1 MSNNIVITPGD
12 GIGKEIAK
20 EARKLIDW
28 ISGNATF
35 NINLVEEYVGGASID
50 KYGTPLSDETLKRI
64 NKIKP
69 LEKYV
74 KDILRNRVQILNKK
88 YQTNE
93 NLPKLSSV
101 STITTIKK
109 FNTNNFNPL
118 LYNFD
123 FDSQKSQIYRVDG
136 TDLVINIIPKENK

>member
-1 MSNNIVITPGD
+1 MGLKHITLLVLFFSCSFAFSQSDTINSSDTNP
-12 GIGKEIAK
+12 EINVDYPFTSQ
-20 EARKLIDW
+20 ELSFIE
-28 ISGNATF
+28 NAF
-35 NINLVEEYVGGASID
+35 D
-50 KYGTPLSDETLKRI
+50 DETLKRI
-64 NKIKP
+64 KKIKP
-69 LEKYV
+69 LEKYI

-93 NLPKLSSV
+93 SLPKLSSV

-109 FNTNNFNPL
+109 FNTDNFNPL

-136 TDLVINIIPKENK
+136 TDLVINIIPKEN

>member
-1 MSNNIVITPGD
+1 MINSLNTNSETNVDYPFTIQELSFI
-12 GIGKEIAK
+12 E
-20 EARKLIDW
+20 
-28 ISGNATF
+28 NAF
-35 NINLVEEYVGGASID
+35 D
-50 KYGTPLSDETLKRI
+50 DETLKRI
-64 NKIKP
+64 VKIKP
-69 LEKYV
+69 LEKYI

>member
-1 MSNNIVITPGD
+1 MGLKHIKLLVLFFSCSFAFSQSDVI
-12 GIGKEIAK
+12 
-20 EARKLIDW
+20 
-28 ISGNATF
+28 ISLNTNSEKNVDYPFTNQELSFIENAF
-35 NINLVEEYVGGASID
+35 D
-50 KYGTPLSDETLKRI
+50 DETLKRI
-64 NKIKP
+64 KKIKP

-136 TDLVINIIPKENK
+136 TDLVINIIPKKTNDE

>member
-1 MSNNIVITPGD
+1 MRLKHIKLLVLFFSCSFAFSQSDVI
-12 GIGKEIAK
+12 
-20 EARKLIDW
+20 
-28 ISGNATF
+28 ISLNTNSEKNVDYHLTNQELSFIENAF
-35 NINLVEEYVGGASID
+35 D
-50 KYGTPLSDETLKRI
+50 DETLKRI

-136 TDLVINIIPKENK
+136 TDLVINIIPKKNK

>member
-1 MSNNIVITPGD
+1 MGLKHIKLLVLFFSCSFAFSQFDMINSLNTNSEKNIDYPLTSQELSFI
-12 GIGKEIAK
+12 E
-20 EARKLIDW
+20 
-28 ISGNATF
+28 NAF
-35 NINLVEEYVGGASID
+35 D
-50 KYGTPLSDETLKRI
+50 DETLKRI
-64 NKIKP
+64 VKIKP
-69 LEKYV
+69 LEKYI

-118 LYNFD
+118 LYNFG

>member
-1 MSNNIVITPGD
+1 M
-12 GIGKEIAK
+12 
-20 EARKLIDW
+20 
-28 ISGNATF
+28 
-35 NINLVEEYVGGASID
+35 INLLNTNSEKNVDY
-50 KYGTPLSDETLKRI
+50 PLTSQELSFIENAFDDETLKRI

-69 LEKYV
+69 LKKYV
-74 KDILRNRVQILNKK
+74 KEILRNRVQILNKK

-118 LYNFD
+118 IYNFD

>member
-1 MSNNIVITPGD
+1 MGLKHITLLVLFFSCSFAFSQSDMINSLNTNSEKNVDYPFT
-12 GIGKEIAK
+12 IQELSFI
-20 EARKLIDW
+20 E
-28 ISGNATF
+28 NAF
-35 NINLVEEYVGGASID
+35 D
-50 KYGTPLSDETLKRI
+50 DETLKRI

-101 STITTIKK
+101 STFTTIKK

-136 TDLVINIIPKENK
+136 TDLIINIISKENR

>member
-1 MSNNIVITPGD
+1 MGLKHI
-12 GIGKEIAK
+12 
-20 EARKLIDW
+20 KLLVLFFSCSFAFSQSDM
-28 ISGNATF
+28 
-35 NINLVEEYVGGASID
+35 INLLNTNSEKNVDY
-50 KYGTPLSDETLKRI
+50 PLTSQELSFIENAFDDETLKRI

>member
-1 MSNNIVITPGD
+1 MELKHIILLVLFFSCSFAFSQSDTINSSDTNP
-12 GIGKEIAK
+12 EINVDYPFTSQ
-20 EARKLIDW
+20 ELSFIE
-28 ISGNATF
+28 NAF
-35 NINLVEEYVGGASID
+35 D
-50 KYGTPLSDETLKRI
+50 DETLKRI

-101 STITTIKK
+101 STFTTIKK

-136 TDLVINIIPKENK
+136 TDLIINIIPKEKR

>member
-1 MSNNIVITPGD
+1 MGLNHI
-12 GIGKEIAK
+12 
-20 EARKLIDW
+20 KLLVLFFSSSFAFSQSYTINSLNTNSEKNVDYPLTSQELSF
-28 ISGNATF
+28 IENA
-35 NINLVEEYVGGASID
+35 YD
-50 KYGTPLSDETLKRI
+50 DETLKRI
-64 NKIKP
+64 FKIKP
-69 LEKYV
+69 LEKYI
-74 KDILRNRVQILNKK
+74 KDILRNRVQILNKE

-136 TDLVINIIPKENK
+136 TDFVINIIPKENK

>member
-1 MSNNIVITPGD
+1 MGLKHIKLLVLFFSCSFAFSQSDVI
-12 GIGKEIAK
+12 
-20 EARKLIDW
+20 
-28 ISGNATF
+28 ISLNTNSEKNVDYPLTNQELSFIENAF
-35 NINLVEEYVGGASID
+35 D
-50 KYGTPLSDETLKRI
+50 DETLKRI
-64 NKIKP
+64 KKIKP

-136 TDLVINIIPKENK
+136 TDLVINIIPKKNK

>member
-1 MSNNIVITPGD
+1 MVLKHIKILVLFFSCSFAFSQPDMINSLNTNSEKNIDYPLTSQELSFI
-12 GIGKEIAK
+12 E
-20 EARKLIDW
+20 
-28 ISGNATF
+28 NAF
-35 NINLVEEYVGGASID
+35 D
-50 KYGTPLSDETLKRI
+50 DETLKRI

-101 STITTIKK
+101 STFTTIKK

-136 TDLVINIIPKENK
+136 TDLVINIIPKEKK

>member
-1 MSNNIVITPGD
+1 MGLKHIKLLVLFFSCSFAFSQSDVI
-12 GIGKEIAK
+12 
-20 EARKLIDW
+20 
-28 ISGNATF
+28 ISLNTNSEKNVDYPLTSQELSFIENAF
-35 NINLVEEYVGGASID
+35 D
-50 KYGTPLSDETLKRI
+50 DETLKRI

>member
-1 MSNNIVITPGD
+1 MELKHIILLVLFFSCSFAFSQSDTINSSDTNP
-12 GIGKEIAK
+12 EINVDYPFTSQ
-20 EARKLIDW
+20 ELSFIE
-28 ISGNATF
+28 NAF
-35 NINLVEEYVGGASID
+35 D
-50 KYGTPLSDETLKRI
+50 DETLKRI

-88 YQTNE
+88 FQINE
-93 NLPKLSSV
+93 NLTKLSSV
-101 STITTIKK
+101 STFTIIKK

-136 TDLVINIIPKENK
+136 TDFVINIIRKENK

>member
-1 MSNNIVITPGD
+1 MELKHVILLVLFFSCSFAFSQSDMINSLNTNSEKNVDYPLTSQELSF
-12 GIGKEIAK
+12 IE
-20 EARKLIDW
+20 
-28 ISGNATF
+28 NA
-35 NINLVEEYVGGASID
+35 YD
-50 KYGTPLSDETLKRI
+50 DETLKRI
-64 NKIKP
+64 FKIKP
-69 LEKYV
+69 LEKYI
-74 KDILRNRVQILNKK
+74 KDILRNRVQILNKE

-118 LYNFD
+118 IYNFD

>member
-1 MSNNIVITPGD
+1 MGLKHIALSVLFFSCSFAFSQSDTINSSYTNP
-12 GIGKEIAK
+12 EINVDYPFTIQ
-20 EARKLIDW
+20 ELSFIE
-28 ISGNATF
+28 NAF
-35 NINLVEEYVGGASID
+35 D
-50 KYGTPLSDETLKRI
+50 DETLKRI

-74 KDILRNRVQILNKK
+74 KDILRNRVQLLNKK

>member
-1 MSNNIVITPGD
+1 MGLKHI
-12 GIGKEIAK
+12 
-20 EARKLIDW
+20 KLLVLFF
-28 ISGNATF
+28 SCSFAFSQSET
-35 NINLVEEYVGGASID
+35 INLSDTNLEINVNYPFTSKE
-50 KYGTPLSDETLKRI
+50 LSFIENAFDDVTLKRI

-69 LEKYV
+69 LQKYV

-93 NLPKLSSV
+93 NIPKLSSV
-101 STITTIKK
+101 STFTTIKK

-136 TDLVINIIPKENK
+136 TDLIINIIPKENR

>member
-1 MSNNIVITPGD
+1 MGLKHIKLLVLFFSCSFAFSQFDMISSLNTNSEKNIDYPLTSQELSFI
-12 GIGKEIAK
+12 E
-20 EARKLIDW
+20 
-28 ISGNATF
+28 NAF
-35 NINLVEEYVGGASID
+35 D
-50 KYGTPLSDETLKRI
+50 DETLKRI

-93 NLPKLSSV
+93 NLTKLSSV
-101 STITTIKK
+101 STFTTIKK
-109 FNTNNFNPL
+109 FNTTNFNPL

-136 TDLVINIIPKENK
+136 TNLIINIIPKDNR

>member
-1 MSNNIVITPGD
+1 MGLKHIILLVLFFSCSFTYSQTDKINSLNTNL
-12 GIGKEIAK
+12 EINVYYPFTSQ
-20 EARKLIDW
+20 ELSFIE
-28 ISGNATF
+28 NAF
-35 NINLVEEYVGGASID
+35 D
-50 KYGTPLSDETLKRI
+50 DETLKRI

-74 KDILRNRVQILNKK
+74 KDVLRNRVQILNKK
-88 YQTNE
+88 HQTNE

-101 STITTIKK
+101 STLTTIKK

-136 TDLVINIIPKENK
+136 TDIVINIIPKERNNE

>member
-1 MSNNIVITPGD
+1 MGLKHI
-12 GIGKEIAK
+12 
-20 EARKLIDW
+20 KLLVLFFSSSFAFSQSDMINSLNTNSEKNVDYPLTSQELSF
-28 ISGNATF
+28 IENAF
-35 NINLVEEYVGGASID
+35 D
-50 KYGTPLSDETLKRI
+50 DETLKRI
-64 NKIKP
+64 FKIKP
-69 LEKYV
+69 LEKYI
-74 KDILRNRVQILNKK
+74 KDILRNRVQILNKE

-118 LYNFD
+118 IYNFD

>member
-1 MSNNIVITPGD
+1 MVLKHI
-12 GIGKEIAK
+12 
-20 EARKLIDW
+20 KLLVLFFSCSFAFSQSDMINSLNTSSEKNVDYPLTSQELSF
-28 ISGNATF
+28 IENA
-35 NINLVEEYVGGASID
+35 YD
-50 KYGTPLSDETLKRI
+50 DETLKRI

-93 NLPKLSSV
+93 SLPKLSSV

-109 FNTNNFNPL
+109 FNTDNFNPL

-136 TDLVINIIPKENK
+136 TDLVINIIPKEN

>member
-1 MSNNIVITPGD
+1 MGLKHIALSVLFFSCSFAFSQSDTINSSDNNLEINVNYPFTS
-12 GIGKEIAK
+12 KELSFI
-20 EARKLIDW
+20 E
-28 ISGNATF
+28 NAF
-35 NINLVEEYVGGASID
+35 DDV
-50 KYGTPLSDETLKRI
+50 TLKRI

-69 LEKYV
+69 LQKYV

-93 NLPKLSSV
+93 NIPKLSSV
-101 STITTIKK
+101 STFTTIKK

-136 TDLVINIIPKENK
+136 TDLIINIIPKENR

>member
-1 MSNNIVITPGD
+1 MGLKHIKLLVLFFSCSFAFSQSDVI
-12 GIGKEIAK
+12 
-20 EARKLIDW
+20 
-28 ISGNATF
+28 ISLNTNSEKNVDYPLTNQELSFIENAF
-35 NINLVEEYVGGASID
+35 D
-50 KYGTPLSDETLKRI
+50 DETLKRI

-93 NLPKLSSV
+93 NLPKLSSI
-101 STITTIKK
+101 STVTTIKK
-109 FNTNNFNPL
+109 FNINNFNPL

-136 TDLVINIIPKENK
+136 TDLVINIIPKKNK

>member
-1 MSNNIVITPGD
+1 MGLKHI
-12 GIGKEIAK
+12 
-20 EARKLIDW
+20 KLLVLFFSSSFAFSQSYTINSLNTNSEKNVDYPLTSQELSF
-28 ISGNATF
+28 IENAF
-35 NINLVEEYVGGASID
+35 D
-50 KYGTPLSDETLKRI
+50 DETLKRI

-93 NLPKLSSV
+93 NLPKLSSI
-101 STITTIKK
+101 STVTTIKK

>member
-1 MSNNIVITPGD
+1 MGLKHI
-12 GIGKEIAK
+12 
-20 EARKLIDW
+20 KLLVLFFSCSFAFSQSDMINSLNTNSEKNVDYPFT
-28 ISGNATF
+28 IQELSFIENAF
-35 NINLVEEYVGGASID
+35 D
-50 KYGTPLSDETLKRI
+50 DETLKRI

-118 LYNFD
+118 IYNFD

>member
-1 MSNNIVITPGD
+1 MVLKHI
-12 GIGKEIAK
+12 
-20 EARKLIDW
+20 KLLVLFFSCSFAFSQSDMINSLNTNSEKNVDYHLTNQELSF
-28 ISGNATF
+28 IENAF
-35 NINLVEEYVGGASID
+35 D
-50 KYGTPLSDETLKRI
+50 DETLKRI
-64 NKIKP
+64 KKIKP

-136 TDLVINIIPKENK
+136 TDLVINIIPKKNK

>member
-1 MSNNIVITPGD
+1 MGLKHITLLVLFFSCSFAFSQSDTINSSDTNP
-12 GIGKEIAK
+12 EINVDYPFTSQ
-20 EARKLIDW
+20 ELSFIE
-28 ISGNATF
+28 NAF
-35 NINLVEEYVGGASID
+35 D
-50 KYGTPLSDETLKRI
+50 DETLKRI

-93 NLPKLSSV
+93 NLPRLSSV
-101 STITTIKK
+101 STFTTIKK

-136 TDLVINIIPKENK
+136 TDLIINIIPKENR

>member
-1 MSNNIVITPGD
+1 MGLKHI
-12 GIGKEIAK
+12 
-20 EARKLIDW
+20 KLLVLFFSCSFAFSQSDMIN
-28 ISGNATF
+28 SLNA
-35 NINLVEEYVGGASID
+35 NSEKNVDY
-50 KYGTPLSDETLKRI
+50 PLTSQELSFIENAFDDETLKRI

-88 YQTNE
+88 FQINE
-93 NLPKLSSV
+93 NLTKLSSV
-101 STITTIKK
+101 STFTIIKK

-136 TDLVINIIPKENK
+136 TDHIINIIPKENR